1 MQLRPS
7 FLLAS
12 ALAAWLWGAA
22 LQTPVAAQ
30 SHGAPMCRA
39 VAHTSDERTS
49 WYDADGDFI
58 RDTTARS
65 PGALVQRFAGSYT
78 LLVVTSEGSL
88 EKRIA
93 EYALKL
99 ERPDAAQADQIRQI
113 PAVTAGRLLVPLMA
127 TIDYRRG
134 AVGRRKTADP
144 PRPDITGSAR
154 FDYWPERGHLGFN
167 VDLALDAGTLFDI
180 TEVNA
185 DGSFAGRWAD
195 GGLTVVQL
203 DTPVGPMLEKEQG
216 YFCALPKRG

>member
-1 MQLRPS
+1 MRPS
-7 FLLAS
+7 FSLAS

-22 LQTPVAAQ
+22 LQTPGAAQ
-30 SHGAPMCRA
+30 SNGAPMCRA
-39 VAHTSDERTS
+39 VSQTSDERTS
-49 WYDADGDFI
+49 WFDADRDFI
-58 RDTTARS
+58 RDTAVQS
-65 PGALVQRFAGSYT
+65 AGALVKRFAGTYT

-99 ERPDAAQADQIRQI
+99 EPPDAAQSDQIRQI

-127 TIDYRRG
+127 TINYRRG
-134 AVGRRKTADP
+134 AAGRRKTADR
-144 PRPDITGSAR
+144 PRPDIASSAR

-167 VDLALDAGTLFDI
+167 VGLGLDSGTLFDI

-185 DGSFAGRWAD
+185 DGSFAGRWTD
-195 GGLTVVQL
+195 GGFTVVQL
-203 DTPVGPMLEKEQG
+203 DTPVGPLLEKEQG